1 MVQQWYR
8 KEDPSAKGSS
18 IIWVEENRMVGR
30 IRQEKSGREQTKR
43 KEAEGAKQS
52 NKEQKLE
59 HTKTS
64 WHKRWKGF
72 GLNREGV

>member
-1 MVQQWYR
+1 
-8 KEDPSAKGSS
+8 
-18 IIWVEENRMVGR
+18 MVGR